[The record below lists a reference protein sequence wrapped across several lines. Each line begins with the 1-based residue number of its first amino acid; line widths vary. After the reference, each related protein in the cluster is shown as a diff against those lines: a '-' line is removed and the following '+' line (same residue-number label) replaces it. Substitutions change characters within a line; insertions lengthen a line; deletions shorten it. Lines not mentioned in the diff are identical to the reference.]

1 MQKVP
6 VYPVVLPVTKGTVH
20 QEGGFGPVDMVM
32 VSSGN
37 GIISGMRGGVDLPDT
52 LNGDFPGEDGIPMIL
67 QAGRQFCFMVKMG
80 KILYCVDP
88 AVGPPA
94 AGDLQCRDPQENLQC
109 IFHDFLDGGL
119 ACLFL
124 PAVKGSAVEGT
135 FDEKSH
141 AQK

>member
-1 MQKVP
+1 M
-6 VYPVVLPVTKGTVH
+6 
-20 QEGGFGPVDMVM
+20 DMVL
-32 VSSGN
+32 VGPGD
-37 GIISGMRGGVDLPDT
+37 GIVAGMHAGTDLPDP
-52 LNGDFPGEDGIPMIL
+52 LNCDFPRKDGIPMIF
-67 QAGRQFCFMVKMG
+67 QTGREFCFMVKMG

-94 AGDLQCRDPQENLQC
+94 AGDLQCRDPKDDFQG

-119 ACLFL
+119 SCLFL
-124 PAVKGSAVEGT
+124 PAVKGGAVEGT